1 MELSIF
7 SRVSQQLTFDW
18 THTQVF
24 ASRFCAGQGIA
35 RWQEAEL
42 LMGLLVTVI
51 HEAHLQILVREQE
64 QQQKQKLR
72 FVIHIYIHT

>member
-42 LMGLLVTVI
+42 LMGLLVRVI
-51 HEAHLQILVREQE
+51 YEAHLQILVRGTGTTT
-64 QQQKQKLR
+64 KTKTVFR
-72 FVIHIYIHT
+72 NMYI